1 MHGAGGARGEKRVD
15 LSGKAIVR
23 LKTHGE
29 RFEIVVNPDLAYK
42 FRMDQINEED
52 EVGLLDILETDVV
65 FFNASKGERASA
77 DTLALIFDTEN
88 FEIIAE
94 RILKTGELQ
103 LTAAQREKMTEQ
115 KRKQIVAFISRN
127 CVDPKTKLPH
137 PPTRIENAMTQIRVA
152 LDPFAAA
159 EVQALEVVR
168 AIRIILPIRMEQVK
182 MALRIPGDFSG
193 KAYGIVKRETTIVR
207 DEWGSDGAW
216 IVMVTLAAGLQ
227 ASFLEK
233 IGNLCRG
240 REEVKILERSKM
252 G

>member
-1 MHGAGGARGEKRVD
+1 MMHGAGARGEKRVD

-23 LKTHGE
+23 LRTHGE

-42 FRMDQINEED
+42 YRHGELQEED
-52 EVGLLDILETDVV
+52 EVGLLDILETDAI
-65 FFNASKGERASA
+65 FSNASKGERASA
-77 DTLALIFDTEN
+77 DTLALIFDTQD

-115 KRKQIVAFISRN
+115 KRKQIVAFITRN
-127 CVDPKTKLPH
+127 CIDPKTKLPH
-137 PPTRIENAMTQIRVA
+137 PPTRIENAMAQVRVPI
-152 LDPFAAA
+152 DPFAAA
-159 EVQALEVVR
+159 EAQALEVIHGIR
-168 AIRIILPIRMEQVK
+168 AILPIRMEQVK
-182 MALRIPGDFSG
+182 MALKIPGDFSG
-193 KAYGIVKRETTIVR
+193 KAYGIVKREATITR
-207 DEWGSDGAW
+207 DEWGSDGSW
-216 IVMVTLAAGLQ
+216 MVMVTLAAGLQ

-240 REEVKILERSKM
+240 REEVKILERTKL

>member
-1 MHGAGGARGEKRVD
+1 MMHGAGARGEKRVD

-29 RFEIVVNPDLAYK
+29 RFEIIVNPDLAYK
-42 FRMDQINEED
+42 YRVGEIKED
-52 EVGLLDILETDVV
+52 DEIDLLDILETDAV
-65 FFNASKGERASA
+65 FTNASKGERAGI
-77 DTLALIFDTEN
+77 DTLALIFDTED

-103 LTAAQREKMTEQ
+103 LTASQREKMTEQ
-115 KRKQIVAFISRN
+115 KRKQIVAFIIRN

-137 PPTRIENAMTQIRVA
+137 PPTRIENAMAQIRVGI
-152 LDPFAAA
+152 DPFAPA
-159 EVQALEVVR
+159 EAQALEVVR
-168 AIRIILPIRMEQVK
+168 AIRSILPIRMEQVK
-182 MALRIPGDFSG
+182 MALKIPGEFSG
-193 KAYGIVKRETTIVR
+193 KAYGIVKREATIVR
-207 DEWGSDGAW
+207 DDWGSDGSW
-216 IVMVTLAAGLQ
+216 IVMITLAAGLQ

-240 REEVKILERSKM
+240 REEVKILERTKL